1 VGVPQRLI
9 IGMAGISPAMTS
21 ERCHEF
27 CPCYRIWSRG
37 PGVTPTAIRF
47 PACGKHFSHQCR
59 GDREKASPLIRGRE
73 IPLAHCRRILSRPRR
88 AGAGL
93 GRRSVSACQGF
104 QPCLTLTD
112 GPAASCGAS
121 GWAAWTWPG
130 SHPSPGPLLG
140 PLPRKGRGRVRPR
153 LGSPTH
159 ESNAGHIGAFPAFA
173 SRDVQIEPLSCY
185 SALRISRSPS
195 AAPSTQKRTARAVGQ
210 SGPRDPRHAVT
221 LLMSVG
227 LPAAMPL
234 TLSRNL

>member
-1 VGVPQRLI
+1 
-9 IGMAGISPAMTS
+9 M
-21 ERCHEF
+21 
-27 CPCYRIWSRG
+27 
-37 PGVTPTAIRF
+37 
-47 PACGKHFSHQCR
+47 
-59 GDREKASPLIRGRE
+59 
-73 IPLAHCRRILSRPRR
+73 AHCRRILSRPRR

-153 LGSPTH
+153 LGNPTH

-195 AAPSTQKRTARAVGQ
+195 AAPSTHRTSPPKAPAVLLGLSSSMQIEARPSVSNARALQ
-210 SGPRDPRHAVT
+210 SDRKSRGGADEYHAEPRTIRG
-221 LLMSVG
+221 SI
-227 LPAAMPL
+227 
-234 TLSRNL
+234 